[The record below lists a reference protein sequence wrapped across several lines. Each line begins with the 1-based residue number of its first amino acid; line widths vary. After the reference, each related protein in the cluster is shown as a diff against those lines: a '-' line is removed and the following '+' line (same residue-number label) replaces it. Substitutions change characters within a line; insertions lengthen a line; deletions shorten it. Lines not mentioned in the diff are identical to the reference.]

1 MDPINVNISNM
12 EFNYATANISN
23 VKFQIMSFL
32 FNALENGWSIKKNK
46 GSYVFTKNHENK
58 KEMFS
63 EDYLTTFV
71 REHFNTNKLLV

>member
-1 MDPINVNISNM
+1 MDPINVNVPSV
-12 EFNYATANISN
+12 EFNYANINS

-32 FNALENGWSIKKNK
+32 FNALENGWSIKKHK

-63 EDYLTTFV
+63 EDYLTTFM
-71 REHFNTNKLLV
+71 RENFNANKLLV